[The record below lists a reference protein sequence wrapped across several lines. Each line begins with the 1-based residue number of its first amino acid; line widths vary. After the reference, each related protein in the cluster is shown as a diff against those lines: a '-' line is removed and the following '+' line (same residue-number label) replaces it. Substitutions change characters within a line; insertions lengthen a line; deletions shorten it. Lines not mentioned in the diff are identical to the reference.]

1 MISMYVKKK
10 KKSHF
15 IHIALPEFLNCLSV
29 FSWSLLR
36 FLKTAI
42 FKLVI
47 EQITDLHFF
56 EIDYWKF
63 ALLVVSYFFAFI
75 FLEILH
81 YGLHIWESSYF
92 FQSLLRSSGRE
103 ETFISPA
110 RHSETFSGLFYLY
123 ACCIHFALTYGRI
136 PKLICLL
143 LSLQSQVECSKPPF
157 CFF

>member
-81 YGLHIWESSYF
+81 YGLHI
-92 FQSLLRSSGRE
+92 
-103 ETFISPA
+103 
-110 RHSETFSGLFYLY
+110 
-123 ACCIHFALTYGRI
+123 
-136 PKLICLL
+136 
-143 LSLQSQVECSKPPF
+143 
-157 CFF
+157 